1 MNELA
6 QHVKHTLVKYPKHFI
21 AGLGAVLLGTGV
33 TAFGVAPLEAEIA
46 NLPVQQ
52 IVETVPHAALQPLA
66 LAAPI
71 AASASASASTTPAEL
86 QAPVPFV
93 LFRTDFTRRDDTVQ
107 SLLQRL
113 GVNDRAAQQFLRSH
127 PDAAMLLRGPAG
139 KLVRAETDDD
149 QRLLRLN
156 VRWLPSNDSHR
167 YQRLLIE
174 RSGSGFVARLD
185 QVEAQ
190 RSVRVAS
197 GTIRSTLFAA
207 TEAADLPDRVAS
219 QLADIFTGQIDFRR
233 DLQRGDSFRV
243 VYEAIESEGELLR
256 YGRLL
261 SAEFVNKGRAHQV
274 LWFEAEGQPGAYF
287 TFAGDSTRRAFLAS
301 PLEFSR
307 ISSGFGL
314 RFHPVTGL
322 RRPHLGVDFPA
333 PIGTPVRSVGD
344 GVVKFA
350 GSQRGFGN
358 VVFIQHRNHI
368 VTVYAHLH
376 RIDVRQG
383 QSVAQ
388 GQYIGQVGCTGVC
401 TGPHVHFEY
410 RLNGIHRDPMLLVA
424 EGGGSEPLTA
434 ALRPAFEQAA
444 AQMKQK
450 LAAAATLM
458 QASAQ

>member
-6 QHVKHTLVKYPKHFI
+6 QHIKRTLVKYPKHFI

-71 AASASASASTTPAEL
+71 AASASASATPAEL

-113 GVNDRAAQQFLRSH
+113 GVNDSAAHQFVRSH
-127 PDAAMLLRGPAG
+127 PDAAVLMRGPAG

-149 QRLLRLN
+149 QRLLRLS
-156 VRWLPSNDSHR
+156 VRWLPSNDSDR

-174 RSGSGFVARLD
+174 RSGSGFVARVD

-207 TEAADLPDRVAS
+207 TEAADLPDRVVS
-219 QLADIFTGQIDFRR
+219 QLVDIFTGQIDFRLG
-233 DLQRGDSFRV
+233 LQRGDSFRV

-274 LWFEAEGQPGAYF
+274 LWFEDEGQPGAYF
-287 TFAGDSTRRAFLAS
+287 TFAGESTRRAFLAS

-344 GVVKFA
+344 GVVQFA

-358 VVFIQHRNHI
+358 VVFIQHRKNI

-388 GQYIGQVGCTGVC
+388 SQYIGQVGCTGVC

-424 EGGGSEPLTA
+424 EGGGSAPLTA
-434 ALRPAFEQAA
+434 ALRPAFQQAA
-444 AQMKQK
+444 ADMKQK
-450 LAAAATLM
+450 LAAATTLV

>member
-6 QHVKHTLVKYPKHFI
+6 QHIKLTLQKYPRHFM

-52 IVETVPHAALQPLA
+52 VVESVPHAALLPQVS
-66 LAAPI
+66 AAP
-71 AASASASASTTPAEL
+71 EL

-93 LFRTDFTRRDDTVQ
+93 LFRTDVTRRNDTVQ

-113 GVNDRAAQQFLRSH
+113 GVSDSAAQQFLRSH
-127 PDAAMLLRGPAG
+127 PDAAQLLRGPAG

-149 QRLLRLN
+149 QRLLRLSA
-156 VRWLPSNDSHR
+156 RWLPSDQASH
-167 YQRLLIE
+167 YQRLLVE
-174 RSGSGFVARLD
+174 RSGSGFVAGIEQGEL
-185 QVEAQ
+185 Q
-190 RSVRVAS
+190 RSVRVSS
-197 GTIRSTLFAA
+197 GVIRHSLFAA
-207 TEAADLPDRVAS
+207 TEAANLPDRVAS
-219 QLADIFTGQIDFRR
+219 QLADIFSGEIDFRR
-233 DLQRGDSFRV
+233 DLQPGDSFRV
-243 VYEAIESEGELLR
+243 VYEALEAEGELLR

-261 SAEFVNKGRAHQV
+261 SAEFVNRGRAHQV
-274 LWFEAEGQPGAYF
+274 LWFEAPGQSGGYF
-287 TFAGDSTRRAFLAS
+287 TFDGESTRRAFLAS

-333 PIGTPVRSVGD
+333 PTGTPVRSVGD
-344 GVVKFA
+344 GVVQFA

-358 VVFIQHRNHI
+358 VVFIQHRNSI

-383 QSVAQ
+383 QSVEQ
-388 GQYIGQVGCTGVC
+388 NQYIGQVGCTGVC

-410 RLNGIHRDPMLLVA
+410 RLNGIHRDPLLLVA
-424 EGGGSEPLTA
+424 EGGGSEPLSA
-434 ALRPAFEQAA
+434 AVRPAFQQAA
-444 AQMKQK
+444 ADMKQK
-450 LAAAATLM
+450 LAAAASLV

>member
-6 QHVKHTLVKYPKHFI
+6 QHIKHKLVKYPKHFI

-52 IVETVPHAALQPLA
+52 IIEPVPHAALQPLA
-66 LAAPI
+66 PAAPI
-71 AASASASASTTPAEL
+71 AASATPAEL

-113 GVNDRAAQQFLRSH
+113 GVNDSAAHQFVRSH
-127 PDAAMLLRGPAG
+127 PDAAVLMRGPAG

-149 QRLLRLN
+149 QRLLRLS
-156 VRWLPSNDSHR
+156 VRWLPSNDSNR

-358 VVFIQHRNHI
+358 VVFIQHRNNI

-388 GQYIGQVGCTGVC
+388 SQYIGQVGCTGVC

-444 AQMKQK
+444 ADMKQK
-450 LAAAATLM
+450 LAAAATLV